1 MSKSELGHT
10 DLLQHEIVTDNAAPI
25 RQQFRRLTPDRRTE
39 MHALLKDMLQK
50 KVISPSKSQWAAPIV
65 LVKKPDGTSRFCVDY
80 LML

>member
-39 MHALLKDMLQK
+39 MRALLRICCKRK
-50 KVISPSKSQWAAPIV
+50 
-65 LVKKPDGTSRFCVDY
+65 
-80 LML
+80 